1 MINWKKLGTLTTW
14 LFALVGLTPFYA
26 SAQGWQPSRPI
37 EYAVP
42 SGPGAALDAAA
53 RKLKDMMERRK
64 LVTQPIIVSNKS
76 GGGGTV
82 AINTLVPHPGDAHW
96 LTTFTT
102 GMVNVRAI
110 GEVPVTYAE
119 MTPIVMLFEEAIFVA
134 VRADSPLKTGRD
146 LVEKLKAQPAS
157 LSIAIATSVGNH
169 IHIAIAKPLKTA
181 GVDVSKLTIVPYKS
195 SGESMTSL
203 LGGHVDVVSASSP
216 NLLAQYQA
224 GTIRLLAVA
233 TDERLPGL
241 FAAVPTWKEQGI
253 NASYTSVQGVLG
265 PKGLTAE
272 QVNFW
277 ERALSTVTESE
288 EWSQFLAKQSW
299 RPRFMKSAEFKAYI
313 ENDYAA
319 TKALID
325 EFRLTKK

>member
-1 MINWKKLGTLTTW
+1 MNNWKKLCTATSW
-14 LFALVGLTPFYA
+14 LSAFLWLAPVYA
-26 SAQGWQPSRPI
+26 NAQGWQPSRPI

-42 SGPGAALDAAA
+42 SGPGAALDTAA
-53 RKLKDMMERRK
+53 RKLKDMLERRK
-64 LVTQPIIVSNKS
+64 LVMQPIVVSNKS

-96 LTTFTT
+96 LATFTT
-102 GMVNVRAI
+102 GMVNVRAL
-110 GEVPVTYAE
+110 GEVAVTYAE
-119 MTPIVMLFEEAIFVA
+119 MTPVVMLFEEAIFVA
-134 VRADSPLKTGRD
+134 VRADSPLKTGKD
-146 LVEKLKAQPAS
+146 LVEKLKAKPAS

-169 IHIAIAKPLKTA
+169 IHIAIAKPLKVA

-195 SGESMTSL
+195 SAESMNAL
-203 LGGHVDVVSASSP
+203 LGGHIDVVSASSP
-216 NLLAQYQA
+216 NLLTHYQA

-233 TDERLPGL
+233 TDERVPGL
-241 FAAVPTWKEQGI
+241 LAAVPTWKEQGV

-277 ERALSTVTESE
+277 ERALFTVSESE
-288 EWSQFLAKQSW
+288 EWSQFLVKQSW
-299 RPRFMKSAEFKAYI
+299 RPRFMKSAEMKAYI
-313 ENDYAA
+313 ENDYTA